1 MHFVCFASFSSLWP
15 VYYGDGPGAE
25 STVGGSGRGQSPPEA
40 ECLFVFACAKE
51 NANLP
56 HY

>member
-1 MHFVCFASFSSLWP
+1 VHFVCFASFSSLWP